1 MMKSLKNSIEEEN
14 NSSLLSSFF
23 YEKIISFNDYELNF

>member
-23 YEKIISFNDYELNF
+23 YEEIISFNDYELNF